1 MIASKHAI
9 KFQFSCI
16 LNVTLNRLKNQHQ
29 KMLNKNLVL
38 VFVILTIQ
46 SASSAMRKSWKSS
59 ANFESK
65 IPKFTPFENSVLD
78 VETEELPITSIKISS
93 KIKAHEKHV
102 ANLYNNIKDSQKVSQ
117 DFGSFAYHVPETS
130 SEEEELDNELPSKLL
145 NSDDDD
151 EEFNLVSNDD
161 GTEFKVG
168 QLMNVSVNSNEDTVN
183 INLDHKSLKE
193 IFTGNKRGKFLLSI
207 LTASGKLIL

>member
-1 MIASKHAI
+1 
-9 KFQFSCI
+9 
-16 LNVTLNRLKNQHQ
+16 
-29 KMLNKNLVL
+29 MLNKNLML

-65 IPKFTPFENSVLD
+65 IPKFTPFANSVID
-78 VETEELPITSIKISS
+78 VETEERPISSTKISA

-102 ANLYNNIKDSQKVSQ
+102 ADLYNKIKNSKKVSQ

-130 SEEEELDNELPSKLL
+130 SEEEELDNELASKFINHNL
-145 NSDDDD
+145 SDDND
-151 EEFNLVSNDD
+151 EEFDLVSNDD

-168 QLMNVSVNSNEDTVN
+168 QLMNVSVNSNEDTVT

-193 IFTGNKRGKFLLSI
+193 IFTGNKRGKFLINI
-207 LTASGKLIL
+207 LTASGKLILLYFIKVVEGNTT